1 MLAHLSLAS
10 VISVVDNLVL
20 ISPTLTALALT
31 ALALT
36 ASVLAQQAALDGLN
50 QL

>member
-31 ALALT
+31 A
-36 ASVLAQQAALDGLN
+36 SVLAQQAALDGLN